1 MSIRTTGSKADISH
15 QSASQPVLPIS
26 SGLTLRAIIIGL
38 ILSAALAVW
47 AIHSG
52 YILQASNIT
61 VTHLPVAAL
70 FPFVCLLL
78 IVNPLLIRFHPKSRF
93 STNELIVI
101 FFMIF
106 TASAIPGWAFS
117 SYVISFILSLIH
129 I

>member
-1 MSIRTTGSKADISH
+1 
-15 QSASQPVLPIS
+15 VL
-26 SGLTLRAIIIGL
+26 IGL
-38 ILSAALAVW
+38 VLSAGLAVW

-70 FPFVCLLL
+70 FPFVFLLL
-78 IVNPLLIRFHPKSRF
+78 IVNPLLIKIHPESRL
-93 STNELIVI
+93 TKQELMVI

-117 SYVISFILSLIH
+117 SYAISFISGPQYYASPENRWAELFIDYLPEWLIVQNDH
-129 I
+129 EAIA